1 MRVALR
7 EAAAAAEHDDV
18 PVGCVVVREGE
29 IVGAAHNERELRGD
43 PTAHAEVLALRE
55 AAVTLGGWRL
65 PGTVVYVTLEPCP
78 MCAGAIQQ
86 ARVARVVFGAPD
98 QKVGAAG
105 TRDQPPPEPAP
116 APPGGGAGGRSRHRR
131 ARSAAELLRRSSL
144 GVGEGVLL
152 ALGVSKPG
160 VTIARRTTSRR
171 IRFALTVDHPPPRPH
186 RARAGDRRRGPRP
199 AVDRAGRRR
208 RHPGRRADHR
218 APRPDPRPG
227 SRWSSRPRRRSRA
240 STSSG
245 RRSRPRRRPTR
256 PTRTTR
262 PTTSSGST

>member
-1 MRVALR
+1 MTRVFPRDEHFMRVALR
-7 EAAAAAEHDDV
+7 EAAAADHDDV

-105 TRDQPPPEPAP
+105 TVINPLQNPRLLHRVEVQ
-116 APPGGGAGGRSRHRR
+116 GGVLATDALG
-131 ARSAAELLRRSSL
+131 LLRS
-144 GVGEGVLL
+144 
-152 ALGVSKPG
+152 
-160 VTIARRTTSRR
+160 
-171 IRFALTVDHPPPRPH
+171 FFD
-186 RARAGDRRRGPRP
+186 DRR
-199 AVDRAGRRR
+199 
-208 RHPGRRADHR
+208 
-218 APRPDPRPG
+218 
-227 SRWSSRPRRRSRA
+227 
-240 STSSG
+240 
-245 RRSRPRRRPTR
+245 
-256 PTRTTR
+256 
-262 PTTSSGST
+262 